1 MKSSIRSLVVM
12 AVLGAAAVVAAVPA
26 QAAEDSG
33 SGGHAVFVQ
42 TNDPAGNAI
51 ATFDRHADGT
61 LSYVTSYA
69 TGGNGG
75 RAAGAGSDPLAS
87 QGSLALIP
95 DAGLLV
101 AVNAGSNTI
110 SVFAVDGDRL
120 HLEQVLSSGGPFP
133 TGIAV
138 QDNLLYVLDAGGQGY
153 VSGFRIAGGRL
164 HPIEGSTRSLGL
176 ANTTPPFF
184 LGSPAQA
191 GFTPGGDHLVVTTK
205 TNNTVDVFSVGPDGR
220 LSAAPVL
227 NAEAGVP
234 FAFVFNGAERLILN
248 FAASSSLQA
257 FTVNPDDT
265 ISAAGALV
273 SDGQAAACWVTPA
286 RGYDYVT
293 NTATGD
299 VSQFQVSG
307 SSVTLVNPVAA
318 PGITGAT
325 DSAAAGGFLYV
336 QAGLGATVHAFSI
349 GTGGALT
356 PIQVATV
363 PGGGSQEGIAAD

>member
-26 QAAEDSG
+26 QAEDSA
-33 SGGHAVFVQ
+33 SSGHAVFVQ

-61 LSYVTSYA
+61 LTYVTSYA
-69 TGGNGG
+69 TEGNGG
-75 RAAGAGSDPLAS
+75 REAGAGSDPLAS

-95 DAGLLV
+95 DAGLLI

-120 HLEQVLSSGGPFP
+120 RLEQVLSSGGPFP

-138 QDNLLYVLDAGGQGY
+138 HDNLLYVLDAGGQGH
-153 VSGFRIAGGRL
+153 VSGFRIAGRLL
-164 HPIEGSTRSLGL
+164 HPIEGSTRGLGL

-184 LGSPAQA
+184 LSAPAQA
-191 GFTPGGDHLVVTTK
+191 GFTPGGDHLIVTTK

-220 LSAAPVL
+220 LSAAAVQ

-234 FAFVFNGAERLILN
+234 FAFVFNGAERLVLN
-248 FAASSSLQA
+248 FAATSSLQA

-265 ISAAGALV
+265 ITAAGALV
-273 SDGQAAACWVTPA
+273 SDGQAAACWVTGA
-286 RGYDYVT
+286 RGYDYVS
-293 NTATGD
+293 NTASGD

-318 PGITGAT
+318 SGISGAT

-336 QAGLGATVHAFSI
+336 QAGLGGTVHAFSI
-349 GTGGALT
+349 GSGGALT
-356 PIQVATV
+356 PVQVATV
-363 PGGGSQEGIAAD
+363 PDGGSQEGIAAD

>member
-1 MKSSIRSLVVM
+1 MKISIRSLLVM
-12 AVLGAAAVVAAVPA
+12 AVLGAATVVAAVPV
-26 QAAEDSG
+26 QAAENSP
-33 SGGHAVFVQ
+33 SPGHALFVQ

-61 LSYVTSYA
+61 LTYVTSYA
-69 TGGNGG
+69 TGGNGA
-75 RAAGAGSDPLAS
+75 RAKGAGSDPLAS

-95 DAGLLV
+95 DAGLLI
-101 AVNAGSNTI
+101 AVNAGSNAI

-120 HLEQVLSSGGPFP
+120 RLEQVLSSGGPFP

-138 QDNLLYVLDAGGQGY
+138 HDNLLYVLDAGGQGY
-153 VSGFRIAGGRL
+153 TSGFRIAGRLL

-184 LGSPAQA
+184 LSSPAQA
-191 GFTPGGDHLVVTTK
+191 GFTPGGDHLIVTTK
-205 TNNTVDVFSVGPDGR
+205 TNSTVDVFSVGPDGR
-220 LSAAPVL
+220 LSAAQVQNP
-227 NAEAGVP
+227 EGGVP

-248 FAASSSLQA
+248 FAATSSLQA

-265 ISAAGALV
+265 ITAAGALV
-273 SDGQAAACWVTPA
+273 SDGQAAACWVTA
-286 RGYDYVT
+286 TRGYDYVS

-318 PGITGAT
+318 SGISGPT

-336 QAGLGATVHAFSI
+336 QAGIGGSVHAFSI
-349 GTGGALT
+349 GSGGALT
-356 PIQVATV
+356 PIQVANV
-363 PGGGSQEGIAAD
+363 PDGGSQEGIAAS

>member
-26 QAAEDSG
+26 KAAEDSG

-61 LSYVTSYA
+61 LGYVTSYA

-220 LSAAPVL
+220 LSTAPVL
-227 NAEAGVP
+227 NPEAGVP